1 MNINK
6 SIPNSTRAS
15 ASTAHKSYKTRPN
28 VKGSVRVPLS
38 NIVQQQ
44 AQKAECDSLSKYLAQ
59 AGVASRRKVVDIIKS
74 KVVTVNGVVISEP
87 GFKVNLNDCV
97 RVNNAMIRSEQKVYI
112 LLNKPKNCITTVS
125 DDLGRHNVLN
135 LISQDI
141 KERIYPVGRLDRNT
155 TGLLL
160 LTNDGEMALKLSH
173 PRFEVEK
180 VYHVQLDKA
189 LTRADM
195 SKMLA
200 GLDLED
206 GFIKVDAAQFFP
218 DRPKQNLIVVIH
230 SGKNRIIRR
239 IFEKLGYDVR
249 KLDRAGYAGLTKS
262 KLEVGQW
269 RHLKPAEIT
278 YLRTIQLP

>member
-1 MNINK
+1 MNTNK
-6 SIPNSTRAS
+6 STP
-15 ASTAHKSYKTRPN
+15 
-28 VKGSVRVPLS
+28 
-38 NIVQQQ
+38 
-44 AQKAECDSLSKYLAQ
+44 ESLSKFLAQ

-74 KVVTVNGVVISEP
+74 KVVTVNGVMVNEP
-87 GFKVNLNDCV
+87 GFKVSSRDCV
-97 RVNNAMIRSEQKVYI
+97 RVKDTLIRAEQKIYI

-125 DDLGRHNVLN
+125 DDLGRHHVLDLIGNVT
-135 LISQDI
+135 DA
-141 KERIYPVGRLDRNT
+141 RIYPVGRLDRNT

-160 LTNDGEMALKLSH
+160 LTNDGELALKLSH

-195 SKMLA
+195 HRMLN
-200 GLDLED
+200 GLQLED
-206 GFIKVDAAQFFP
+206 GFIQVDEAHYFQ
-218 DRPKQNLIVVIH
+218 DRSKKNLMVVIH

-269 RHLKPAEIT
+269 RHLT
-278 YLRTIQLP
+278 RTEVSSLKM